1 MPQFS
6 LVRWVAL
13 FWGFVTFF
21 PIGLNYTALGLLG
34 LAMLVQQDRGE
45 RLPRVRR
52 SPSWWPACAFVVWTV
67 VVLALGPH
75 YPETASNAF
84 HAARIVATLMLAL
97 ALNRTEAVWAMRGFV
112 LGLAA
117 SLLLVGLD
125 QLVPLPDAMVWKS
138 IVRYGGNKSLAN
150 AALMAVAAVSLLLM
164 MPVLRARQ
172 RMLAALLA
180 AGSLAVLMGVL
191 YSRTAWL
198 IVLLGLAAGL
208 AHQLRQQRQRQLLAL
223 ALAGSLA
230 LAAGM
235 GVPAIKERFV
245 LGAGEI
251 VSAYKGEKV
260 GVVDSWGIRF
270 RMYEETSRMMAERPL
285 MGWGIGGWNTE
296 WKRRVSGPLAESNMP
311 HNDLLWMGAQAG
323 IPGALALLLMM
334 MAGLPAA
341 WRRHDVSGRLG
352 VAALLAM
359 LLAVMTNSALR
370 DAAIGLCLWFIVL
383 VVQRLSTEPEEV
395 WRQVLPRGGDAAPTP
410 TPPWR
415 Q

>member
-1 MPQFS
+1 MPQFP

-34 LAMLVQQDRGE
+34 LAMLIQADRGD
-45 RLPRVRR
+45 RVVRMR
-52 SPSWWPACAFVVWTV
+52 QAPNWWPACAFVAWTI
-67 VVLALGPH
+67 VVLALGPR

-84 HAARIVATLMLAL
+84 HAMRIVATMALAL
-97 ALNRTEAVWAMRGFV
+97 ALSRTEAVWAMRGFV
-112 LGLAA
+112 MGLLAC
-117 SLLLVGLD
+117 LLLVGLD
-125 QLVPLPDAMVWKS
+125 QVHALPDAMVWKS
-138 IVRYGGNKSLAN
+138 IVRYGGNKSLSN
-150 AALMAVAAVSLLLM
+150 AALMALGAVSLLLM
-164 MPVLRARQ
+164 MPVLAPRQ
-172 RMLAALLA
+172 RVMGALLA

-208 AHQLRQQRQRQLLAL
+208 MHQLRQQRHRQLLAL

-251 VSAYKGEKV
+251 VSAYKGEKIS
-260 GVVDSWGIRF
+260 VVDSWGIRF
-270 RMYEETSRMMAERPL
+270 RMYEETSRMVAERPL

-323 IPGALALLLMM
+323 VPGALALLLMM
-334 MAGLPAA
+334 VAGLPAA

-370 DAAIGLCLWFIVL
+370 DASIGLCLWFIVM

-395 WRQVLPRGGDAAPTP
+395 WRQLLPRGGDAART
-410 TPPWR
+410 TPPP
-415 Q
+415 